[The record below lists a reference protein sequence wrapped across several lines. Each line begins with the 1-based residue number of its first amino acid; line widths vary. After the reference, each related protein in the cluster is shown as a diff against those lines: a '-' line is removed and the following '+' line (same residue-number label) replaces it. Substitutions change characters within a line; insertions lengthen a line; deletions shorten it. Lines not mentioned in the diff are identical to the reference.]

1 LDKFRDSRA
10 KKNTPDDIVYKIVE
24 INTLKDKVVLEW
36 VHYNGEI
43 TKSSY
48 SIKDATESFNNGNW
62 VKIEDDVVAKPTPPQ
77 TIVPIPP
84 RQKPTPSPK
93 KAPINYEQAMNN
105 WVANTLINTQTVS
118 GDMLKET
125 IVNNFSIAIN
135 NVTQ

>member
-1 LDKFRDSRA
+1 MLLG
-10 KKNTPDDIVYKIVE
+10 DI
-24 INTLKDKVVLEW
+24 TFSADLELI
-36 VHYNGEI
+36 GKG
-43 TKSSY
+43 T
-48 SIKDATESFNNGNW
+48 T
-62 VKIEDDVVAKPTPPQ
+62 Q

-84 RQKPTPSPK
+84 RQKPTPTPK

-118 GDMLKET
+118 GDMLKDT